1 MIKKLL
7 FFFVLVLCSTT
18 LFSQSISYF
27 NGNKIETGKIIFKYK
42 SLPTLKSA
50 TTTEFEPNDQQANL
64 YLAQI
69 GATTPQQKF
78 PKSITPKNCENCVD
92 ISQIYECSYT
102 GDIPFEKVLATLN
115 HMNTIEYAE
124 PSYIGELL
132 YTPND
137 PEYTNGN
144 LWHLNVC
151 KVLDAW
157 DIEQGDST
165 VVIGIIDAGNDIIQT
180 DLINKIAYNLK
191 DPIDGYDND
200 GDGFIDNYRGWDV
213 ADNDQDPTNSSA
225 TEHGT
230 YVAGIASAQVSNGFG
245 TAGVGFKTKFLPVKV
260 CRDGSTSITNGYDG
274 IVYAANH
281 RCKVINCSWGDVA
294 GSIYGQDIVNYA
306 TNNCDALIVAAAGNS
321 ASTDMYYPASYKSVL
336 SVGGTVYGD
345 YIWADSPTKGSHYNY
360 YVDICA
366 PAKGFYSIANNDKTI
381 SMSGGGTSFAS
392 PIVAGA
398 AALVR
403 SKHPEYSA
411 IQVGELLRV
420 TADNIYT
427 INTDP
432 IYKDKLGNGRV
443 NVLKAVTNAT
453 LPSIRITDL
462 KTENLT
468 GQPHI
473 YAGDTV
479 ALYVTFKNYLHDA
492 KSLII
497 NATSLTSY
505 LSPVKGVFSF
515 SKLEMGKDTTCKFL
529 FVAAA
534 EPPKDLTNYFEFTY
548 TGDNAYWSYEY
559 YPITLNVSYYDFELG
574 DIKSTAT
581 GDGSIAIYTVNKNQ
595 NGFNYKNQGN
605 CVFQGGLV
613 IAENQSAIYSRS
625 DRKASFEP
633 ITSPTIIPTDTA
645 DLMIYSQYE
654 AENIPI
660 NQYIYGKKDTAAIIY
675 EYRINNQRDSTL
687 YDLRCGAFIDWDIL
701 NSSYNKIWYV
711 DSLQLSVAASVEDRT
726 YYVGYMSLDY
736 HPFDVYAF
744 DVYSDVIVY
753 SDGFSNN
760 ELWYA
765 LNNSKHAIGMNTI
778 YGKEI
783 GVFAH
788 STIDSIAPSDS
799 CVVRY
804 AMLAADTQSNLY
816 KLAYQLKQKYNPTIV
831 DTTGQ
836 GNVAIQTIDYTP
848 AKLCYA
854 NNEYWIEYP
863 QSQSNVAIK
872 VFDAQGRLLESVVLS
887 PNNQSKIY
895 SFKKYPKGVY
905 ISTFST
911 NGKTQTFKF
920 GAK

>member
-1 MIKKLL
+1 MKKLL
-7 FFFVLVLCSTT
+7 FFFVLILCSTT
-18 LFSQSISYF
+18 VFSQSISYF
-27 NGNKIETGKIIFKYK
+27 NGHKIETGKIIFKYK

-50 TTTEFEPNDQQANL
+50 TPIEFEANKQQANL

-69 GATTPQQKF
+69 GATTPKQKF
-78 PKSITPKNCENCVD
+78 PKSITSNNNENCVD
-92 ISQIYECSYT
+92 ISQIYECYYT
-102 GDIPFEKVLATLN
+102 GDVPFEKVLATLN
-115 HMNTIEYAE
+115 RMKSIEYAE

-132 YTPND
+132 YIPND
-137 PEYTNGN
+137 TEYNNGN

-157 DIEQGDST
+157 DIEQGDSS
-165 VVIGIIDAGNDIIQT
+165 VVVGIIDGGNDIIQT

-213 ADNDQDPTNSSA
+213 ADNDQDPTSSA

-230 YVAGIASAQVSNGFG
+230 YVAGIASAEVNNGFG
-245 TAGVGFKTKFLPVKV
+245 TAGVGFKTRFLPVKV
-260 CRDGSTSITNGYDG
+260 CPDGSTSIINGYDG

-281 RCKVINCSWGDVA
+281 GCKVINCSWGDVA

-306 TNNCDALIVAAAGNS
+306 TYNCDALVVAAAGNS
-321 ASTDMYYPASYKSVL
+321 ANTEMYYPASYKTVL
-336 SVGGTVYGD
+336 SVGGTIYGD
-345 YIWADSPTKGSHYNY
+345 YIWSDSPTKGTHFNY

-427 INTDP
+427 INTDLL
-432 IYKDKLGNGRV
+432 YKNKLGNGRV
-443 NVLKAVTNAT
+443 NVLKAVTNNT
-453 LPSIRITDL
+453 LPSIRITDFR
-462 KTENLT
+462 TENLT

-473 YAGDTV
+473 NTGDTV
-479 ALYVTFKNYLHDA
+479 AIYVTFKNYLHDA
-492 KSLII
+492 KNLII
-497 NATSLTSY
+497 NAKCLTSY
-505 LSPVKGVFSF
+505 LSPIKGVFSF
-515 SKLEMGKDTTCKFL
+515 SQLAMGKDTTCKFL
-529 FVAAA
+529 FLALA
-534 EPPKDLTNYFEFTY
+534 EPPQDFTDYFEFTY

-559 YPITLNVSYYDFELG
+559 QQAKFNLSYYDFELG

-581 GDGSIAIYTVNKNQ
+581 GDGSIAIYTINLDQ
-595 NGFNYKNQGN
+595 NGFDYKDQGN
-605 CVFQGGLV
+605 CIFQGGLV
-613 IAENQSAIYSRS
+613 IAENQTTIYSRS
-625 DRKASFEP
+625 DRKASFDP
-633 ITSPTIIPTDTA
+633 ITPPTVINTDTA
-645 DLMIYSQYE
+645 DLMIYSEYE
-654 AENIPI
+654 VENIST
-660 NQYIYGKKDTAAIIY
+660 NQYIYGNNDETALIY
-675 EYRINNQRDSTL
+675 EYRIKNQRDSTL
-687 YDLRCGAFIDWDIL
+687 YGLRCGAFIDWDIL
-701 NSSYNKIWYV
+701 NSSYNKTWFV

-726 YYVGYMSLDY
+726 FYVGYMPLDY
-736 HPFDVYAF
+736 TPFDVYAF
-744 DVYSDVIVY
+744 DVYSDVVVY

-765 LNNSKHAIGMNTI
+765 LNNSKHSIGMNSI

-783 GVFAH
+783 AVFAH

-799 CVVRY
+799 CVLRY
-804 AMLAADTQSNLY
+804 AMLAADTQSDLYNL
-816 KLAYQLKQKYNPTIV
+816 ASQLKQKYNPNIV
-831 DTTGQ
+831 DTTENS
-836 GNVAIQTIDYTP
+836 NVAIQTIDDFS

-863 QSQSNVAIK
+863 QSQSTIAIK
-872 VFDAQGRLLESVVLS
+872 VYDAHGRTLESAILS
-887 PNNQSKIY
+887 PENQSKIY
-895 SFKKYPKGVY
+895 SLKKYQNGVY
-905 ISTFST
+905 ICSFSC
-911 NGKTQTFKF
+911 NGKIQTFKF
-920 GAK
+920 GVK